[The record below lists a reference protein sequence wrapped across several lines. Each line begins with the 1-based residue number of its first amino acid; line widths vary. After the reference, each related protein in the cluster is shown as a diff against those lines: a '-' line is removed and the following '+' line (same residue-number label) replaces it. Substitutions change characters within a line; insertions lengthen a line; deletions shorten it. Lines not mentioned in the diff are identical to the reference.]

1 MTVLVAA
8 PREVSAAQRPNFIV
22 IQTDDQP
29 IEQFHGLWRDLN
41 GRQRLIMPNTLRL
54 IRKEGIE
61 FRSYVTPFP
70 LCSPSRASLL
80 SGNYAHNSGVIR
92 NAGPN
97 GGWDGYRD
105 SEIFDENLPV
115 WLQRAGYLTAHF
127 GKFLNYYGG
136 LDSPEETTVPPGWD
150 RWVTDN
156 TDNST
161 RNFYGYSQNVDGV
174 TTGPMGDPLYGPE
187 GGRDPVG
194 CPWLAPGSCMYHSDS
209 MSLQA
214 VEEIRSARRPFYI
227 QLDYHAPHGDTR
239 PPIGPEPASRHVD
252 VAANTLRPNPPGF
265 DEADTSDKPAYIRSR
280 ARLTP
285 TERWQIRMEHQKSIE
300 SLQSVDEAVGWIHD
314 TLEETGQLRNTY
326 IFFTSDNGFFLG
338 QHRVVRGKLMPYEPA
353 LGVPLAVRGPGI
365 RHGRTSREL
374 VANQDIAPTIVDL
387 AGAAAGRQMDGRS
400 MVRFWREPNRLSR
413 RAILISSYSATG
425 TLPPEETNAPGATA
439 SATPLPTPDYVGI
452 RLGPYKYVEYQ
463 TGERELYDL
472 TRDPAELYNKAG
484 LPRWNDVQIYMDFVL
499 NEMRG
504 CRAAG
509 CRAIQE
515 PWPPAP
521 RRR

>member
-1 MTVLVAA
+1 
-8 PREVSAAQRPNFIV
+8 
-22 IQTDDQP
+22 
-29 IEQFHGLWRDLN
+29 
-41 GRQRLIMPNTLRL
+41 
-54 IRKEGIE
+54 
-61 FRSYVTPFP
+61 
-70 LCSPSRASLL
+70 
-80 SGNYAHNSGVIR
+80 
-92 NAGPN
+92 
-97 GGWDGYRD
+97 
-105 SEIFDENLPV
+105 
-115 WLQRAGYLTAHF
+115 
-127 GKFLNYYGG
+127 
-136 LDSPEETTVPPGWD
+136 
-150 RWVTDN
+150 
-156 TDNST
+156 
-161 RNFYGYSQNVDGV
+161 
-174 TTGPMGDPLYGPE
+174 
-187 GGRDPVG
+187 
-194 CPWLAPGSCMYHSDS
+194 
-209 MSLQA
+209 
-214 VEEIRSARRPFYI
+214 
-227 QLDYHAPHGDTR
+227 
-239 PPIGPEPASRHVD
+239 
-252 VAANTLRPNPPGF
+252 
-265 DEADTSDKPAYIRSR
+265 
-280 ARLTP
+280 
-285 TERWQIRMEHQKSIE
+285 
-300 SLQSVDEAVGWIHD
+300 
-314 TLEETGQLRNTY
+314 
-326 IFFTSDNGFFLG
+326 
-338 QHRVVRGKLMPYEPA
+338 
-353 LGVPLAVRGPGI
+353 VPLAVRGPGI

>member
-1 MTVLVAA
+1 MAVLLAV
-8 PREVSAAQRPNFIV
+8 PREAPAAQRPNFIV

-29 IEQFHGLWRDLN
+29 IEQFHGFWRDLN
-41 GRQRLIMPNTLRL
+41 DRQRLIMPNTQRL

-92 NAGPN
+92 NTGPN

-115 WLQRAGYLTAHF
+115 WLQRAGYRTAHF

-136 LDSPEETTVPPGWD
+136 LDSPEETVVPPGWD
-150 RWVTDN
+150 RWVADN

-174 TTGPMGDPLYGPE
+174 STGPIGTPLYGPE

-194 CPWLAPGSCMYHSDS
+194 CPWLAPGSCIYHSDS

-214 VEEIRSARRPFYI
+214 VEEIRNADRPFYI
-227 QLDYHAPHGDTR
+227 QLDYHAPHGDSR
-239 PPIGPEPASRHVD
+239 PPTGPEPAPRHID

-280 ARLTP
+280 ARLTSN
-285 TERWQIRMEHQKSIE
+285 ERWQIRMEHQKSIE
-300 SLQSVDEAVGWIHD
+300 SLLSVDEAVRWIHD
-314 TLEETGQLRNTY
+314 TLEETGRLRNTY

-413 RAILISSYSATG
+413 RAILISSYSAAD
-425 TLPPEETNAPGATA
+425 TLPPEGSSSPGATT
-439 SATPLPTPDYVGI
+439 SSTPATPNYVGI

-463 TGERELYDL
+463 TGERELYHL
-472 TRDPAELYNKAG
+472 TRDPAELHNKAG
-484 LPRWNDVQIYMDFVL
+484 LPKWNDVQIYMDFVL
-499 NEMRG
+499 SEMRG
-504 CRAAG
+504 CRAAD

-521 RRR
+521 RAR